1 VVRARVALH
10 ALVEGFARVALHVPL
25 VRALGVHFVKGAL
38 RTLVV
43 TRRAAQLRVV
53 PRLEALV
60 PLRASACSPQ
70 WRLLVPQRS
79 ALAQHPYQARP
90 WNLAQ

>member
-1 VVRARVALH
+1 VSRPLRAALELADQHVQDAVLARVAP
-10 ALVEGFARVALHVPL
+10 HVPL
-25 VRALGVHFVKGAL
+25 VHALGVHFVKGAL
-38 RTLVV
+38 RTL
-43 TRRAAQLRVV
+43 VV

-79 ALAQHPYQARP
+79 ALAQHPYRARP